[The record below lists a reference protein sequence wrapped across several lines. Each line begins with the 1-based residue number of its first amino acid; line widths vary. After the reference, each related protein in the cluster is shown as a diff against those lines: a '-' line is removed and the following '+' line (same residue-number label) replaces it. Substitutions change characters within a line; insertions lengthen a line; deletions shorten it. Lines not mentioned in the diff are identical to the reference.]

1 MNRTILFAI
10 TLAAVFSVAMVAPV
24 SAASSGFLDIKNVEQ
39 GEDSFKITTKSAI
52 PQKNAGAFG
61 YGLVDLDTGVV
72 LAATSHGGILDSDG
86 QDDADDGSFHTHLVQ
101 LTAPNAVCSADGAA
115 FQVASVTQN
124 EIGEASVRGNTIT
137 VSELTEE
144 LPGADGFVSFTL
156 SVPTGDT
163 ADGVCVHPA
172 EVFPL

>member
-1 MNRTILFAI
+1 MNKTIIFAI
-10 TLAAVFSVAMVAPV
+10 TLAAVLSVALIAPV

-39 GEDSFKITTKSAI
+39 EEDSFKITTKSAI

-86 QDDADDGSFHTHLVQ
+86 QDDADDGSFHTHSVQ
-101 LTAPNAVCSADGAA
+101 LTSPNTVCSDDGAA

-124 EIGEASVRGNTIT
+124 EIGEASVSGNTIT
-137 VSELTEE
+137 VSELTED

-163 ADGVCVHPA
+163 ADGVCVHPV
-172 EVFPL
+172 EVFEI